1 VDIDTGD
8 RFYDE
13 GWSKDIMSTNTYS
26 TENPAASAG
35 LIWGR
40 LHAEREEICA
50 ALLEE
55 ARNLQEA
62 ASFLENDVNEES
74 PRDVEF
80 KHRELL
86 QARLRQ
92 IDDALD
98 RLLSGAYGRCSDCN
112 ESIEDKRLEA
122 DPVIAYCIACQSDS
136 ECEHHFRTL

>member
-1 VDIDTGD
+1 
-8 RFYDE
+8 
-13 GWSKDIMSTNTYS
+13 MSTHIHTI
-26 TENPAASAG
+26 ENPVANAG
-35 LIWGR
+35 LVWQR

-55 ARNLQEA
+55 ARTAQLNEFDA
-62 ASFLENDVNEES
+62 DANDES
-74 PRDVEF
+74 SRDVDF

-92 IDDALD
+92 IDDAMD

-112 ESIEDKRLEA
+112 TSIEDKRLDA
-122 DPVIAYCIACQSDS
+122 DPAIAFCIECQQFT